1 MRCPSCNTINSEE
14 SQYCSNCGT
23 PLTQVD
29 DTFTYTPPTQP
40 PREDTL
46 YFSPGESFG
55 PRYKIIEEIGRGG
68 MGRVYKA
75 EDKELGIT
83 VALKMIHP
91 EYSSKRHIIERFK
104 KETLLARSISHENVI
119 RIYDLGEVKRIKFI
133 SMDYVKG
140 QSLKELILAS
150 GTLTVETA
158 VNITKQ
164 ICEAIKVAS
173 QKGIVH
179 RDLKPQN
186 ILIDKSG
193 KVYVT
198 DFGVAKSVEV
208 HEDSAPGIIIGTI
221 HYISPEQ
228 AKGEKADTR
237 SDLYSLGIIMYEM
250 LTGEKPFK
258 AETYT
263 GYIQKHIH
271 ELPKPPSKLNPN
283 IPPYFEK
290 IILKCLEKDKHNRY
304 QNAEEILHDLKEKK
318 VAAKPLLSRIRAKK
332 LLKVAA
338 VCAFVLLIMLV
349 AYLWIGRKPPGIP
362 TPSEVA
368 RRSVAVLYF
377 ENLTGDKNLEHWSKA
392 ISELLIADLS
402 QSKYIHVLST
412 DRIVNILQDLNMT
425 DVQSYSSED
434 LKKVAEKGGA
444 KNILKG
450 SYTKAGENLRI
461 HASLQEGRTGKLI
474 GPTETVE
481 GVGEDSLYSM
491 VDELTHRIKTKLELS
506 EEEIAE
512 DFDSDV
518 GKIFTASQDA
528 LKYYIDA
535 KQYYQEGK
543 FEKSNEALEE
553 AIDID
558 PGFLIAY
565 KRISEN
571 YHYLDKIDQAK
582 KYARMALSLMD
593 QERVSV
599 REQYLIEGWAFT
611 ILEDNNEKAIETY
624 KTLLQTYPDDE
635 DGNIYLGAIYRNM
648 EEWDLAIE
656 RFEKVLNVNPVSAV
670 DNFIFIYKALG
681 SYDKAREILRAYK
694 HFYKESSFLSWMS
707 DIYFA
712 EGRIDLALREAEVAL
727 ALVPEVDNTDLIRL
741 TGNIYH
747 TQNNFLKAEEAY
759 RQLLRKSISQSQILG
774 RFWLGHLYLSQG
786 KYDKCSEEVLVG
798 MENSKKLDLKWSQT
812 EYMLFLAYLYIQ
824 KKQYSEALDMLIQAE
839 EIAADNNLVEAK
851 IIAIHFRG
859 LTYLKMNKMNEAKNT
874 AEELKQYVEKTG
886 IQKFMRYYHH
896 LKGTIA
902 QEEGRLR
909 QSIDNFEIS
918 LSLLPHQQDIIDEHA
933 FYLDSLASAYFQ
945 IGDFE
950 NAKELYEKT
959 VSLTTGR
966 LRWGDIYAKSFY
978 QLGKIC
984 QKKGWEGKAIEHYEK
999 FLQLWADADPGH
1011 PDTAD
1016 AKKQLDVLKTPSKQ

>member
-1 MRCPSCNTINSEE
+1 MHCPSCNAINPEE
-14 SQYCSNCGT
+14 SQYCSNCGAS
-23 PLTQVD
+23 LTKIN

-83 VALKMIHP
+83 VALKMIQP

-158 VNITKQ
+158 INITKQ
-164 ICEAIKVAS
+164 ICEAIKVAD

-186 ILIDKSG
+186 ILIDSSRKA
-193 KVYVT
+193 YVT

-263 GYIQKHIH
+263 GFIQKHIH
-271 ELPKPPSKLNPN
+271 EKPKPPSQLNPS
-283 IPPYFEK
+283 IPPYLEK
-290 IILKCLEKDKHNRY
+290 IILKCMEKDKHNRY
-304 QNAEEILHDLKEKK
+304 QNAEEILHDLEEKK
-318 VAAKPLLSRIRAKK
+318 VTTKLFLTRIKKKK
-332 LLKVAA
+332 LLKVAYA
-338 VCAFVLLIMLV
+338 SAFVLLILLV
-349 AYLWIGRKPPGIP
+349 AYLWIGKKNPGIP
-362 TPSEVA
+362 TPSEDT
-368 RRSVAVLYF
+368 RKSVAVLYF
-377 ENLTGDKNLEHWSKA
+377 TNLTGDESLEHWSKA

-402 QSKYIHVLST
+402 QSRYIHVLNI
-412 DRIVNILQDLNMT
+412 DRIVNILQDLNLI

-444 KNILKG
+444 ENILKG
-450 SYTKAGENLRI
+450 SYTKAGDNLRI
-461 HASLQEGRTGKLI
+461 HASLQEGSTGKPI
-474 GPTETVE
+474 GPTDTVE

-491 VDELTHRIKTKLELS
+491 VDELTNRIKTKLELS
-506 EEEIAE
+506 EEEIAG

-528 LKYYIDA
+528 LKYYIEA

-543 FEKSNEALEE
+543 FEKSNEILEK

-558 PGFLIAY
+558 PGFVIAY

-571 YHYLDKIDQAK
+571 YHYLDKINQAK
-582 KYARMALSLMD
+582 KYARMALSLVNQD
-593 QERVSV
+593 RVSV
-599 REQYLIEGWAFT
+599 REQYLIEGWALT
-611 ILEDNNEKAIETY
+611 ILEDTYEKAIETY
-624 KTLLQTYPDDE
+624 KTLLQNYPDDE
-635 DGNIYLGAIYRNM
+635 DGNTYLGAIYRNM

-656 RFEKVLNVNPVSAV
+656 RFEKVLNVNPIVAI
-670 DNFIFIYKALG
+670 DNFIFIYKAMGL
-681 SYDKAREILRAYK
+681 YERAREILLANK
-694 HFYKESSFLSWMS
+694 HFYKESSFRSRMS

-712 EGRIDLALREAEVAL
+712 EGRIDLALREAEVAY
-727 ALVPEVDNTDLIRL
+727 ALVPEDNNTDLIRL
-741 TGNIYH
+741 TGNIH
-747 TQNNFLKAEEAY
+747 HIQDDFLKAEEAY
-759 RQLLRKSISQSQILG
+759 RQLLKKSIPQSQLSG

-786 KYDKCSEEVLVG
+786 KYDKCREEVFTG
-798 MENSKKLDLKWSQT
+798 MEHSRKSGLKSSET
-812 EYMLFLAYLYIQ
+812 EYLLFLAYIYFQ
-824 KKQYSEALDMLIQAE
+824 MKQYSEALNVLIQAE
-839 EIAADNNLVEAK
+839 EIATDINLGEAK
-851 IIAIHFRG
+851 ILAMHFRG
-859 LTYLKMNKMNEAKNT
+859 LVYLEMNKMSEAQST
-874 AEELKQYVEKTG
+874 AEELKRYVEKTG
-886 IQKFMRYYHH
+886 IQKFMRYYYH
-896 LKGTIA
+896 LIGMIA
-902 QEEGRLR
+902 QEEGMLS
-909 QSIDNFEIS
+909 QSINNFEIS
-918 LSLLPHQQDIIDEHA
+918 LSLLPHQQDLIDEHA
-933 FYLDSLASAYFQ
+933 FYLNSLATAYYQ
-945 IGDFE
+945 IADFE
-950 NAKELYEKT
+950 KARELHKKII
-959 VSLTTGR
+959 SLTTGR
-966 LRWGDIYAKSFY
+966 LRWGNIYAKSFY
-978 QLGKIC
+978 LLGKIC

-999 FLQLWADADPGH
+999 FLQLWENADPGH
-1011 PDTAD
+1011 PETAD
-1016 AKKQLDVLKTPSKQ
+1016 ARKQLDVLKNTSKE